1 MKRRTLRYLVPV
13 AALLAAAGCDYKESF
28 PYQGDEL
35 IDFTT
40 DSLYFSFGKEPFSVT
55 EKMMEVG
62 VEIVGS
68 PVSHDRGYRI
78 RIDPLRT
85 TAQAGQ
91 HYDALE
97 ETRTIPA
104 GASSTTIPVRV
115 HRLELEDETVYTL
128 RLELVETED
137 FRLGVIEGRA
147 VSVCF
152 TNRLDQPDWWTELS
166 HWLGEYN
173 VRKYQ
178 KFIELWGS
186 SITKED
192 IEENKYA
199 ILRVFKEVKL
209 YFEENPV
216 YGVTFPDVEWPV

>member
-1 MKRRTLRYLVPV
+1 MNSKTRR
-13 AALLAAAGCDYKESF
+13 S
-28 PYQGDEL
+28 
-35 IDFTT
+35 I
-40 DSLYFSFGKEPFSVT
+40 
-55 EKMMEVG
+55 
-62 VEIVGS
+62 
-68 PVSHDRGYRI
+68 
-78 RIDPLRT
+78 
-85 TAQAGQ
+85 
-91 HYDALE
+91 
-97 ETRTIPA
+97 
-104 GASSTTIPVRV
+104 
-115 HRLELEDETVYTL
+115 TL

-186 SITKED
+186 PITKED

>member
-55 EKMMEVG
+55 EKTMEVG

-85 TAQAGQ
+85 TAQAGL

-152 TNRLDQPDWWTELS
+152 TNRGLLHQPARPARLVDGTIALA
-166 HWLGEYN
+166 
-173 VRKYQ
+173 R
-178 KFIELWGS
+178 
-186 SITKED
+186 
-192 IEENKYA
+192 
-199 ILRVFKEVKL
+199 
-209 YFEENPV
+209 
-216 YGVTFPDVEWPV
+216 

>member
-55 EKMMEVG
+55 EKTMEVG

-85 TAQAGQ
+85 TAQAGL

-115 HRLELEDETVYTL
+115 HRLELEDETGYTL
-128 RLELVETED
+128 RLELVGG
-137 FRLGVIEGRA
+137 FPSRCHRRPRRVGLLHQPARPARLVDGTIALAR
-147 VSVCF
+147 
-152 TNRLDQPDWWTELS
+152 
-166 HWLGEYN
+166 
-173 VRKYQ
+173 
-178 KFIELWGS
+178 
-186 SITKED
+186 
-192 IEENKYA
+192 
-199 ILRVFKEVKL
+199 
-209 YFEENPV
+209 
-216 YGVTFPDVEWPV
+216 

>member
-13 AALLAAAGCDYKESF
+13 AALLATAGCDYKESF

-55 EKMMEVG
+55 EKTMEVG

-85 TAQAGQ
+85 TAQAGL

-97 ETRTIPA
+97 ETRSIPA
-104 GASSTTIPVRV
+104 GAS
-115 HRLELEDETVYTL
+115 
-128 RLELVETED
+128 
-137 FRLGVIEGRA
+137 
-147 VSVCF
+147 
-152 TNRLDQPDWWTELS
+152 
-166 HWLGEYN
+166 
-173 VRKYQ
+173 
-178 KFIELWGS
+178 
-186 SITKED
+186 
-192 IEENKYA
+192 
-199 ILRVFKEVKL
+199 
-209 YFEENPV
+209 
-216 YGVTFPDVEWPV
+216 

>member
-152 TNRLDQPDWWTELS
+152 TNRLDQPYWWTELS

-186 SITKED
+186 PITKED

>member
-152 TNRLDQPDWWTELS
+152 TNRLDQPWWTELS

-186 SITKED
+186 PITKED

>member
-137 FRLGVIEGRA
+137 FRLGVIEGRYRTG
-147 VSVCF
+147 SVNTTCANIRNSSNCGAAPSRRKTSRR
-152 TNRLDQPDWWTELS
+152 TNTPS
-166 HWLGEYN
+166 CA
-173 VRKYQ
+173 
-178 KFIELWGS
+178 S
-186 SITKED
+186 S
-192 IEENKYA
+192 
-199 ILRVFKEVKL
+199 RR
-209 YFEENPV
+209 
-216 YGVTFPDVEWPV
+216 